1 MSTEPTNPTNSA
13 DTRPPFRRRLLIIAI
28 MLVVFGLLA
37 ALVRGMA
44 RDVLVIPLL
53 YTLWSIQDI
62 LSSLPQS
69 LLWGLAIFA
78 ALVVAI
84 RSVADVPVLNMT
96 GRRLR
101 DRYGRVESWMRLIGQ
116 SRREEYP
123 RWRFAQRIAHLA
135 NELVIERERLDVRDA
150 RRAVENGIGGMPPE
164 VRAFMR
170 GGLTSFRPRQRGFA
184 RLRPASGADPLQL
197 DPVKAVEYLEHY
209 VQGGYGDDQ
218 A

>member
-1 MSTEPTNPTNSA
+1 MSTEPTNPA

-28 MLVVFGLLA
+28 ILVMVGLLA
-37 ALVRGMA
+37 ALMRGMA
-44 RDVLVIPLL
+44 RDILVIPLL
-53 YTLWSIQDI
+53 YTLWSIQD
-62 LSSLPQS
+62 LLGSLPQS
-69 LLWGLAIFA
+69 LLWGVAIFA
-78 ALVVAI
+78 AVVVAI
-84 RSVADVPVLNMT
+84 RSIADVPVLNMT

-116 SRREEYP
+116 ARHEEYA

-150 RRAVENGIGGMPPE
+150 RRAVENGIGGMLPE

-170 GGLTSFRPRQRGFA
+170 GGLTSFRARQGGFA
-184 RLRPASGADPLQL
+184 GLRRVPGADPLQL
-197 DPVKAVEYLEHY
+197 DPSKAVEFLEHY
-209 VQGGYGDDQ
+209 VQGDAGDDQ